1 MANLLNPA
9 IQILDDN
16 PEVKAYI
23 YQQLSEFEPYVT
35 PETVVA
41 VVARDPRKLAI
52 HLEADKSDIDRNQL
66 SQMYRIAIVL
76 KEDDT
81 KIQAEGLHEDIYE
94 AIRLAKVH
102 LLSKLAE
109 IHDQVVSQSDR
120 IEQINLALTNPQL
133 H

>member
-9 IQILDDN
+9 IHILDQSN
-16 PEVKAYI
+16 EVKAYV
-23 YQQLSEFEPYVT
+23 YQQIAEFEAYVT

-41 VVARDPRKLAI
+41 VVARDPRKLALQ
-52 HLEADKSDIDRNQL
+52 LETEGKAIEPTKL

-81 KIQAEGLHEDIYE
+81 KIEGEGLHEDIYE
-94 AIRLAKVH
+94 AIRLAKEE
-102 LLSKLAE
+102 LLQKLVA
-109 IHDQVVSQSDR
+109 IHNEVVSQSDR
-120 IEQINLALTNPQL
+120 QEQINFALSNTQL

>member
-9 IQILDDN
+9 IHILDQSS
-16 PEVKAYI
+16 EVKAYV
-23 YQQLSEFEPYVT
+23 YQQLAEFEAYVT

-52 HLEADKSDIDRNQL
+52 QLETDGKDVDPSKL
-66 SQMYRIAIVL
+66 SQMYRIAIIL

-81 KIQAEGLHEDIYE
+81 KIQGEGLHEDIYE
-94 AIRLAKVH
+94 AIRIAKER
-102 LLSKLAE
+102 LLEKLIA
-109 IHDQVVSQSDR
+109 IHNEVISQSDR
-120 IEQINLALTNPQL
+120 QEQINFALSNPQL